1 MVQIVQPGF
10 ALYLRS
16 PIIEGFPMRRRAG
29 FTLIEL
35 LVVIAIIAILIGLLL
50 PAVQKV
56 REAAARAKCSNNLKQ
71 MGLACHSYHD
81 VRGKLPPAL
90 TGGLS
95 TVEPS
100 IRYCTL
106 HAYIL
111 PFIEQDNLYRLFPT
125 GNTAYSAHYS
135 MGTNR
140 VDTYLCPSSEEEL
153 SLSSGESFNSVRN
166 YTTHY
171 YANLGPVG
179 LNPTT
184 TPPVAYEYRTIGS
197 QGGYSLAGPLV
208 VSSPAGNG
216 LQGVT
221 MTGVSD
227 GTSNTLLL
235 GEISKNKW
243 KCYRSWIRGWDNDS
257 SGATVTGKN
266 VRYAINSTDYTSG
279 NFNNVS
285 FSSNHTGGVNVALTD
300 GSIRFLRD
308 ATSLDTLLRLAS
320 RSGGEVVTLD

>member
-1 MVQIVQPGF
+1 MAP
-10 ALYLRS
+10 
-16 PIIEGFPMRRRAG
+16 FPLSRRRG

-56 REAAARAKCSNNLKQ
+56 REAAARMTCSNNLKQ
-71 MGLACHSYHD
+71 MALASHSYHD
-81 VRGKLPPAL
+81 VKSKLPPAL

-95 TVEPS
+95 SLEPS
-100 IRYCTL
+100 VRYATL
-106 HAYIL
+106 HVYVL
-111 PFIEQDNLYRLFPT
+111 PFVEQENLYRLFPT
-125 GNTAYSAHYS
+125 GNTAYTAHREA
-135 MGTNR
+135 GTNQ
-140 VDTYLCPSSEEEL
+140 VKTYLCPSSTETL
-153 SLSSGESFNSVRN
+153 SLSSSESFNSVRN

-179 LNPTT
+179 QNPSVNPPTT
-184 TPPVAYEYRTIGS
+184 YEFRTIGS

-208 VSSPAGNG
+208 VSSPAGG
-216 LQGVT
+216 GSHGHAVT
-221 MTGVSD
+221 GITD

-235 GEISKNKW
+235 GEISKNGW

-285 FSSNHTGGVNVALTD
+285 LSSNHSGGVNIALAD

-308 ATSLDTLLRLAS
+308 STPLDTLLRLAS
-320 RSGGEVVTLD
+320 RSGGEVLTLD